1 MMNMLLS
8 KRLTSI
14 AAVAVILVTVL
25 MTTPSMADPAPAR
38 FTGFWRN
45 FFTAKG
51 SWPTAAV
58 QQAQLGLAMGIMR
71 VNAAMMIP
79 VPGVATGFA
88 LLVAGQLT
96 SDYITTITGIK
107 YMNNL
112 PEAPVILSA
121 TRDGTGVKISF
132 RHSSGEYDGGV
143 IYYTIFYFTSVNAA
157 PRMAK
162 VETLHTY
169 GGIVELSMTDPD
181 PPSSGTGFYAMT
193 ATRKDVTWT
202 YDEDIDYSKLKP
214 WWIYS
219 EGNLPGN
226 PTYYQSRYNAGRTS
240 DYSAPFLYVA
250 GAAPDLGSID
260 AVAVSPT
267 TGDVYLSKPATT
279 QIMRMTSTQGT
290 LGEPT
295 EFVNTGFKA
304 PGQKGLA
311 VDSWGNLYSDNSAS
325 DSQFGGRL
333 FRFAPGGSR
342 DFTGTVNYFSQLLMY
357 ANPASVGPMCIGL
370 NGDLLVSESLS
381 RRILAVPVSATYDP
395 YRRVG
400 QPFFTLPD
408 SVPGPVIDLEVQ
420 AASGYLYV
428 LDGTAVTV
436 APYNP
441 GTNAVGSATGLPL
454 ESIPLE

>member
-1 MMNMLLS
+1 MLFCKRLKSTIVGMMLL
-8 KRLTSI
+8 L
-14 AAVAVILVTVL
+14 TVL
-25 MTTPSMADPAPAR
+25 TVSPVTADPAPTR

-51 SWPTAAV
+51 SWPTATV

-96 SDYITTITGIK
+96 TDYITTITGIK
-107 YMNNL
+107 YMENL

-121 TRDGTGVKISF
+121 VRDAGGVKVAF

-143 IYYTIFYFTSVNAA
+143 IYYTLFYFSGVNAA

-162 VETLHTY
+162 VEVLHIY
-169 GGIVELSMTDPD
+169 GGVIELSMTDPD
-181 PPSSGTGFYAMT
+181 PTSSGTGFYAMT
-193 ATRKDVTWT
+193 ATRKDTKWT
-202 YDEDIDYSKLKP
+202 YDDYIDYGKLKP

-250 GAAPDLGSID
+250 GPVPDLGSID
-260 AVAVSPT
+260 AVAVSPV
-267 TGDVYLSKPATT
+267 TGDVFLSKPATT
-279 QIMRMTSTQGT
+279 QIMRMTNTQGV
-290 LGEPT
+290 LGDPV
-295 EFVNTGFKA
+295 EFANTAFKA

-311 VDSWGNLYSDNSAS
+311 VDNFGNLYTDNSAS

-333 FRFAPGGSR
+333 FRITPAGSR
-342 DFTGTVNYFSQLLMY
+342 EFTGTVNYFSQLLMY
-357 ANPASVGPMCIGL
+357 ANPVSVGPMCMGL
-370 NGDLLVSESLS
+370 SGDLLVSEGLT
-381 RRILAVPVSATYDP
+381 RRILRVPVSATYDP

-400 QPFFTLPD
+400 QGFFTLPD
-408 SVPGPVIDLEVQ
+408 TVPGPVIDLEVQ

-428 LDGTAVTV
+428 LDGTAVTIV
-436 APYNP
+436 PYNP
-441 GTNAVGSATGLPL
+441 GTNAVGAGTGLPS
-454 ESIPLE
+454 ESISLE